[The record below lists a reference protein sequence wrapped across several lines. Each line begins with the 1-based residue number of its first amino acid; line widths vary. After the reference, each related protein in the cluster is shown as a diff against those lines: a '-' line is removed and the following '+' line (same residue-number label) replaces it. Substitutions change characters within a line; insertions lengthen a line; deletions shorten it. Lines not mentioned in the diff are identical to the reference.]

1 VVDFHKNV
9 SFLFM
14 QKKGPHAAL
23 YWREVCHARWS
34 SSCSPCALVKNE
46 ETHIL
51 TMNQENGDASWSMGF
66 TYPG

>member
-1 VVDFHKNV
+1 MQ
-9 SFLFM
+9 LFT
-14 QKKGPHAAL
+14 GVRCATHDA
-23 YWREVCHARWS
+23 WS